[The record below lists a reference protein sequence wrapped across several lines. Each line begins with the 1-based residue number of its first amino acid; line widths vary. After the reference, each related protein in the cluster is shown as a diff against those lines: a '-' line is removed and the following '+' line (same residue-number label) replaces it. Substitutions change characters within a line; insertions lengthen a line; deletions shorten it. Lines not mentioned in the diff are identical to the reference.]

1 MAIQYTAL
9 EDVTLTVLE
18 RKKTF
23 KKGRLYNWDV
33 FIKVYGEYFK
43 ANGDLTPVI
52 DIILDCGNSLI
63 DEEDMYLFDFNDL
76 YSRGR
81 ADDLQV

>member
-1 MAIQYTAL
+1 MAQKYAAL
-9 EDVTLTVLE
+9 ENITLTVLN

-23 KKGRLYNWDV
+23 KKGILYNWDV
-33 FIKVYGEYFK
+33 FIKVYGEHFELD
-43 ANGDLTPVI
+43 GDLTPVI

-63 DEEDMYLFDFNDL
+63 DEEEMYLFDFNDL